1 MYFLDILWC
10 VVWLL
15 WLFQPRN
22 HLLCNLLLM
31 SRLFY
36 SFIQLIYTFDIF
48 LSSRPNENDLEA
60 PFFFVFKFNFKN
72 SIRSSVRVLA
82 TTLEMLSK
90 ACLDVL
96 KNKEAFL
103 DHLCTLYWTIFE
115 IFSKSWADLWNSSLF
130 RYVGFTFCWISSHS
144 LTSNKW

>member
-72 SIRSSVRVLA
+72 SIKSSVRVLA

-90 ACLDVL
+90 ACFDVL
-96 KNKEAFL
+96 KNKEALFRSSMYL
-103 DHLCTLYWTIFE
+103 ILNYLWDFFE
-115 IFSKSWADLWNSSLF
+115 ILSRSLEF
-130 RYVGFTFCWISSHS
+130 FTLSLRWIY
-144 LTSNKW
+144 LLLNFFPFVDFE